1 MKIIIINC
9 NDFEWNNSAC
19 SASKITTI
27 RRIMMGTEFKV
38 HAKDL
43 LNKIEELIREGN
55 VRRIIIKDADGKP
68 YIEIPLSIGVIGAI
82 AAPVV
87 TAIGALAGVVANFT
101 VEIIRKEYEETE
113 AVYTEVKD
121 DKDEKE

>member
-1 MKIIIINC
+1 
-9 NDFEWNNSAC
+9 
-19 SASKITTI
+19 
-27 RRIMMGTEFKV
+27 MGKEFKV

-43 LNKIEELIREGN
+43 LDKIEELIKEGN

-68 YIEIPLSIGVIGAI
+68 YLEIPLTIGVIGAI

-101 VEIIRKEYEETE
+101 VEIINKEAENTE
-113 AVYTEVKD
+113 AEFTEVQEE
-121 DKDEKE
+121 EKEKETD